1 MIPNPSYDDLT
12 EKERQILALMVQD
25 DSRSVR
31 YIADTLNISANYIY
45 TLIRQMKLKLGVQN
59 TAALIRRAIQEGVI
73 SPDGNLMTK
82 SQPRQAYS
90 NVSQAVENATDI
102 PDVDEGAGHA
112 QTVKSAVK
120 STLHAAEVVPENPH
134 TDKHA
139 GFAQPV
145 KYTVNSTLQS
155 PLKQRAI
162 VDWLTANPDKAG
174 LTALIASAIQEGVIS
189 PPPAKERLI
198 IDWLN
203 ANPDKAH
210 LSSRKIAALIGDVS
224 HTLVNQAR
232 CRISLSRSN
241 SLDSTEGKNIP

>member
-1 MIPNPSYDDLT
+1 MGPHPSYDLT
-12 EKERQILALMVQD
+12 EKESQILALMVQD

-73 SPDGNLMTK
+73 SP
-82 SQPRQAYS
+82 P
-90 NVSQAVENATDI
+90 
-102 PDVDEGAGHA
+102 PD
-112 QTVKSAVK
+112 
-120 STLHAAEVVPENPH
+120 
-134 TDKHA
+134 
-139 GFAQPV
+139 
-145 KYTVNSTLQS
+145 
-155 PLKQRAI
+155 
-162 VDWLTANPDKAG
+162 
-174 LTALIASAIQEGVIS
+174 
-189 PPPAKERLI
+189 KERLI